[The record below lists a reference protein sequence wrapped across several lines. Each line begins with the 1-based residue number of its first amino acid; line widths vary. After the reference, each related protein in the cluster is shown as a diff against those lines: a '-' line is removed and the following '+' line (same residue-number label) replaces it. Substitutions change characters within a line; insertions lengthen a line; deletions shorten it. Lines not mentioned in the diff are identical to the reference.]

1 MSNIAKTSAAIKKK
15 LSLGDYS
22 KPTRQQDSKKI
33 KQHTS
38 KPVRQRAGKQENKR
52 SANQAK
58 QQVVK
63 PVQLQASLQASRQ
76 TVMPVSQ
83 PEKSPKTKATYYL
96 GKLELEMLTQ
106 LYIKQL
112 QQYNKADR
120 SAIVCEAIRL
130 IHERD
135 K

>member
-1 MSNIAKTSAAIKKK
+1 MSNIAKTSADIKKK

-22 KPTRQQDSKKI
+22 KPTRQLDSKKI
-33 KQHTS
+33 KQS
-38 KPVRQRAGKQENKR
+38 ASKPARQCVGKQESKRSVNQVKQQAVKPVR
-52 SANQAK
+52 
-58 QQVVK
+58 
-63 PVQLQASLQASRQ
+63 LQASMQASKQ

-83 PEKSPKTKATYYL
+83 SERSAKTKATYYL
-96 GKLELEMLTQ
+96 GKLELEMLTH

-112 QQYNKADR
+112 KQHNKADR

>member
-1 MSNIAKTSAAIKKK
+1 MSNLAKTSADIKKK

-22 KPTRQQDSKKI
+22 KPTRQPDSKKI
-33 KQHTS
+33 KQSAS
-38 KPVRQRAGKQENKR
+38 KPVGQRAGKKKSKH
-52 SANQAK
+52 SASKAS

-63 PVQLQASLQASRQ
+63 PARQQASMQASKQ
-76 TVMPVSQ
+76 IVMPVSQ
-83 PEKSPKTKATYYL
+83 PEKSAKTKATYYL
-96 GKLELEMLTQ
+96 GKLELEMLTH

-112 QQYNKADR
+112 QQHNKADR